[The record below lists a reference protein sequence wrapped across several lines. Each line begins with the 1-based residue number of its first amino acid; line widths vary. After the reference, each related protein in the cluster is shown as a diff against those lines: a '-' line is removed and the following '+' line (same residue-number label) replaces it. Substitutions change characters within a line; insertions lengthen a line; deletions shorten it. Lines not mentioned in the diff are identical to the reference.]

1 MTTRTDFGQP
11 QVGLQGDARTNKT
24 FGRRVTLAATDLVT
38 GNIVEAFV
46 VPAGFTVT
54 EILAVASDMDSGA
67 ALTLSVGDAASGTR
81 FLNASTVGQAG
92 GIVTAF
98 TTPAGGTNVLFTYNT
113 DTKILVTCTLQ
124 GAASVAGTLDLYLK
138 GFVSG

>member
-1 MTTRTDFGQP
+1 MATRTDFTQP
-11 QVGLQGDARTNKT
+11 QAGLQGFARTQKT
-24 FGRRVTLAATDLVT
+24 YGRRVTLAATDLVT

-54 EILAVASDMDSGA
+54 GIIAVASDMDSGA

-92 GIVTAF
+92 GIVSAF
-98 TTPAGGTNVLFTYNT
+98 TTPSASNLLFAYTV
-113 DTKILVTCTLQ
+113 DTKILVTTTLQ
-124 GAASVAGTLDLYLK
+124 GSSSVAGTLDLYLT
-138 GFVSG
+138 GFVAG